1 MKPYFAIVLAAA
13 VGVLSACMLPAQAP
27 EARTQLLSGP
37 WECVDRTGVHGIF
50 FEGSAD
56 RPSINVYE
64 RRKGETLHA
73 GYFIP
78 LPTDSDGN
86 RVTLNGY
93 RLTIHFVKSPANRPS
108 FDLDLA
114 FDPARDRWTGF
125 WSDCHVEGGAV
136 LDRPRP
142 LIASSPHRLVGDWNE
157 EITGGWRPAGSPTVP
172 PFHPPGASSVLHIR
186 QSNDGQ
192 LMTWLTN
199 YEGNTTKLQI
209 GLNVYSVTL
218 TPHNYFGRSRRYEG
232 SLSANR
238 NTITGQWISEGL
250 GTSSTVYRRLKP
262 TAKPARSPQ

>member
-1 MKPYFAIVLAAA
+1 MKPYIAIVLAAA
-13 VGVLSACMLPAQAP
+13 VGVLSAGMLPAQAP
-27 EARTQLLSGP
+27 EARMQILSGP

-108 FDLDLA
+108 FDLNLV

-125 WSDCHVEGGAV
+125 WSDCRVEGGAV

-157 EITGGWRPAGSPTVP
+157 EMRGDPRQAGSQQAQRFGAERPT
-172 PFHPPGASSVLHIR
+172 GVLHIR
-186 QSNDGQ
+186 QSADGQ

-199 YEGNTTKLQI
+199 YAGNTTKLQL
-209 GLNVYSVTL
+209 GLNVDAVTL
-218 TPHNYFGRSRRYEG
+218 TPHNYAGRSRRYEG

-238 NTITGQWISEGL
+238 DTITGQWISEGL

-262 TAKPARSPQ
+262 ASSTQ